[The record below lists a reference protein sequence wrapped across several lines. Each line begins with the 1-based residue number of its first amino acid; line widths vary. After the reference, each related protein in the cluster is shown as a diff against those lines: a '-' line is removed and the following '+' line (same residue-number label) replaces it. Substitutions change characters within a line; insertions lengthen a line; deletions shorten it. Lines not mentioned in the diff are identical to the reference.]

1 LKQSQI
7 DCVIFKQRKKE
18 KPVKFLMICAV
29 ISSLL
34 MFSTTAFALGE
45 WDNYTTSYDR
55 TYCFSKLLVE
65 SDKELNEVYKQL
77 KSGIKPDSK
86 RKLTEIQREWM
97 HYRDNTCQEEPGTII
112 VNCNYYVNKGRTEY
126 LRDRLR
132 ECKTGNCRYD
142 MIVKKNW

>member
-1 LKQSQI
+1 M
-7 DCVIFKQRKKE
+7 
-18 KPVKFLMICAV
+18 KFLMIFAV

-34 MFSTTAFALGE
+34 LSSTTAFAIGE
-45 WDNYTTSYDR
+45 CDKYTTSYDR

-77 KSGIKPDSK
+77 KPGLKPDQK

-97 HYRDNTCQEEPGTII
+97 KYRDNTCQEEPGTII
-112 VNCNYYVNKGRTEY
+112 VNCNYYVNKARTEY

-132 ECKTGNCRYD
+132 ECRTGNCRDD
-142 MIVKKNW
+142 MIAKKSW